1 MSENNI
7 SELENKLAK
16 TEATLELI
24 TDSFSEVVE
33 KSAEGIIVIN
43 ISGDLKYANSL
54 ALRIFGKS
62 FDELKNE
69 EFEVRHLIGK
79 NTEIQLTRSDG
90 SQGVGDM
97 YVTKL
102 NWYKKPAYM
111 ISIIDITDRKNI
123 EDSYIQLY
131 ENAPVGYH
139 EIDRSGK
146 IVQVNKT
153 EAKMLGYTRNDMVG
167 KMLWDF
173 MENDSPSIEAI
184 KVKLKGVSLPSKD
197 LERVFIKKNKERITI
212 LAEDQMLQNDQN
224 RIIGIRS
231 TMQDITYRK
240 KTLDEVRRLSNFP
253 LRHPTPI
260 IEMDFH
266 GNNTYINPAGLALL
280 DKMNLS
286 EKDISRILPAN
297 YRELLTSSKE
307 MTIQTEEV
315 TLDET
320 VLLWSINILEDLQ
333 LVHFYATDITELKKT
348 ESALITAK
356 EKAEASDKLKNIF
369 LSTMSHEVRTPL
381 NVILGY
387 TDLLALE
394 LQDKVPED
402 MKLFFSDIQESGD
415 RLKKLIDDIMDI
427 SMIEADKTILK
438 FEILKVNDLLE
449 QSIIKVSKW
458 AKKKNLKIKTSI
470 TNKNIE
476 IKVDKN
482 RFLQAIGN
490 LLNNAVK
497 FTEKGSIELLA
508 FEKNDQIY
516 INIIDTGIGIKE
528 KFLQTLFTVFRQA
541 EEGFERKYEG
551 AGLGLAISNRLI
563 TAMGGEISIDSKVN
577 SGSTFSIQLP
587 NATSMVAPGV
597 KISEEISMDQEVTK
611 ALRNI
616 SRKVTSKVK
625 SPKTLI
631 VEDNPANLEYIEY
644 LLRKLN
650 IDCVTSPN
658 ADAAWNLLQNNQI
671 NCMLIDIS
679 LSDSISGMEFL
690 EMVRNESKYAG
701 ILAIAVTAHA
711 LKGDRKR
718 FLDLGFDDYLS
729 KPFVLEDLK
738 EVLDK
743 HTSD

>member
-33 KSAEGIIVIN
+33 KSAEGIIVVN
-43 ISGDLKYANSL
+43 MSGDLKYANSL

-102 NWYKKPAYM
+102 NWYKRPAYM

-197 LERVFIKKNKERITI
+197 LERAFIKKNKERITI

-224 RIIGIRS
+224 RIIGMRS

-297 YRELLTSSKE
+297 YRELLMSSKE

-449 QSIIKVSKW
+449 QSVIKVSEW

-508 FEKNDQIY
+508 FEKDDQIY

-528 KFLQTLFTVFRQA
+528 EFLQTLFTVFRQA

-587 NATSMVAPGV
+587 NAASMVAPGV

-729 KPFVLEDLK
+729 KPFILEDLK

>member
-1 MSENNI
+1 
-7 SELENKLAK
+7 
-16 TEATLELI
+16 ATLELI

-33 KSAEGIIVIN
+33 KSAEGIIVVN
-43 ISGDLKYANSL
+43 MSGDLKYANSL

-173 MENDSPSIEAI
+173 MEIDSPSVEVI
-184 KVKLKGVSLPSKD
+184 KAKMKGVTLPSKD
-197 LERVFIKKNKERITI
+197 LERAFIKKNKERITI

-224 RIIGIRS
+224 RIIGMRS

-297 YRELLTSSKE
+297 YRELLTSSQE

-315 TLDET
+315 TLDEN

-348 ESALITAK
+348 EIALITAK

-394 LQDKVPED
+394 LQDKVPDD

-427 SMIEADKTILK
+427 SMIEADQTILK

-449 QSIIKVSKW
+449 QSVIKVSEW

-528 KFLQTLFTVFRQA
+528 EFLPTLFTVFRQA

-587 NATSMVAPGV
+587 NAASMVAPDV

-616 SRKVTSKVK
+616 SRKATSKVK

-658 ADAAWNLLQNNQI
+658 ADAAWHLLQNNQI

-679 LSDSISGMEFL
+679 LSDSISGIEFL

-729 KPFVLEDLK
+729 KPFILEDLK
-738 EVLDK
+738 DILDK
-743 HTSD
+743 HSTE

>member
-197 LERVFIKKNKERITI
+197 LERAFIKKNKERITI

-224 RIIGIRS
+224 RIIGMRS

-449 QSIIKVSKW
+449 QSVIKVSEW

-508 FEKNDQIY
+508 FEKDDQIY

-528 KFLQTLFTVFRQA
+528 EFLQTLFTVFRQA

-587 NATSMVAPGV
+587 NAASMVAPGV

-631 VEDNPANLEYIEY
+631 IEDNPANLEYIEY

-690 EMVRNESKYAG
+690 EMVRMESKYDD
-701 ILAIAVTAHA
+701 IVAIAVTAHA

-718 FLDLGFDDYLS
+718 FLELGFDDYLS

-743 HTSD
+743 HNSD

>member
-1 MSENNI
+1 MSEKNR
-7 SELENKLAK
+7 SELENKLAE

-33 KSAEGIIVIN
+33 KSAEGIIVVN
-43 ISGDLKYANSL
+43 MSGDLKYANSL

-173 MENDSPSIEAI
+173 MEIDSPSVEVI
-184 KVKLKGVSLPSKD
+184 KAKMKGVTLPSKD
-197 LERVFIKKNKERITI
+197 LERAFIKKNKERITI

-224 RIIGIRS
+224 RIIGMRS

-297 YRELLTSSKE
+297 YRELLTSSQE

-315 TLDET
+315 TLDEN

-348 ESALITAK
+348 EIALITAK

-394 LQDKVPED
+394 LQDKVPDD

-427 SMIEADKTILK
+427 SMIEADQTILK

-449 QSIIKVSKW
+449 QSVIKVSEW

-528 KFLQTLFTVFRQA
+528 EFLPTLFTVFRQA

-587 NATSMVAPGV
+587 NAASMVAPDV

-616 SRKVTSKVK
+616 SRKATSKVK

-658 ADAAWNLLQNNQI
+658 ADAAWHLLQNNQI

-679 LSDSISGMEFL
+679 LSDSISGIEFL

-729 KPFVLEDLK
+729 KPFILEDLK
-738 EVLDK
+738 DILDK
-743 HTSD
+743 HSTE